1 MIVRIGNVGR
11 PSRILSPGSIQSWW
25 QRGKWQTNCLFMP
38 PLSSTLIFPTTTI
51 ISKGGEMGKKCVP
64 YIITMRLSM
73 YPIKMVLKYIRD
85 KSQNLNVLKVVYS
98 EATANLIALENTKVN
113 QLIQLPVLRFIL
125 QFSVDIFRAS

>member
-1 MIVRIGNVGR
+1 M
-11 PSRILSPGSIQSWW
+11 L
-25 QRGKWQTNCLFMP
+25 CLQF
-38 PLSSTLIFPTTTI
+38 
-51 ISKGGEMGKKCVP
+51 
-64 YIITMRLSM
+64 RLSM

>member
-1 MIVRIGNVGR
+1 M
-11 PSRILSPGSIQSWW
+11 L
-25 QRGKWQTNCLFMP
+25 CLQF
-38 PLSSTLIFPTTTI
+38 
-51 ISKGGEMGKKCVP
+51 
-64 YIITMRLSM
+64 RLSM

-85 KSQNLNVLKVVYS
+85 KSQNLNVLKAVYS

>member
-1 MIVRIGNVGR
+1 M
-11 PSRILSPGSIQSWW
+11 L
-25 QRGKWQTNCLFMP
+25 CLQF
-38 PLSSTLIFPTTTI
+38 
-51 ISKGGEMGKKCVP
+51 
-64 YIITMRLSM
+64 RLSM

-98 EATANLIALENTKVN
+98 EATANLIALKNTKVN